1 MFRKLFSSP
10 YMGTKSGAWIVRL
23 SVIGLLA
30 LMCLFTV
37 PPDVHAISDSRW
49 IGGVYGSVELWG
61 IGYSRPYTRSSHY
74 LTVSN
79 ESRFLA
85 RYDYEFKHAILETG
99 DENTKVRRDLRL
111 RAGGVYM
118 EPSYG
123 RRLNLNRIP
132 ALEPGDRFTLS
143 AYTRVA
149 IRARGARDGWKVEIK
164 RKFRK

>member
-1 MFRKLFSSP
+1 MIRRFFSSSR
-10 YMGTKSGAWIVRL
+10 MGTKSSAWTMRL

-30 LMCLFTV
+30 LVCLFTV
-37 PPDVHAISDSRW
+37 PPDASAISDSQW

-61 IGYSRPYTRSSHY
+61 VGYSRPYTRSLHY
-74 LTVSN
+74 LSVSN

-85 RYDYEFKHAILETG
+85 RSDYEFQHAILETMH
-99 DENTKVRRDLRL
+99 ENKKVRSDLRL
-111 RAGGVYM
+111 PACEVYM

-123 RRLNLNRIP
+123 RQLNLNRIRE
-132 ALEPGDRFTLS
+132 LERGDEFTLS

-164 RKFRK
+164 RRFQK

>member
-1 MFRKLFSSP
+1 MIRRLFSSAR
-10 YMGTKSGAWIVRL
+10 MGTKSSAWTMRL

-30 LMCLFTV
+30 LVCLFTV
-37 PPDVHAISDSRW
+37 PPDASAISDSRW

-61 IGYSRPYTRSSHY
+61 VGYSRPYTRSSHY

-85 RYDYEFKHAILETG
+85 RFDYEFKHGIVETG
-99 DENTKVRRDLRL
+99 DENTKVRSNLRL
-111 RAGGVYM
+111 PAGEVYM

-123 RRLNLNRIP
+123 RRLNLNRIRE
-132 ALEPGDRFTLS
+132 LERGDEFTLS

-149 IRARGARDGWKVEIK
+149 IRARGARDGWKVEINREYSK
-164 RKFRK
+164 